1 MRFKEFNIILEAAP
15 SGTFYTIGDS
25 HAKAIG
31 DMGVIGA
38 NNLAVGGTVSTD
50 AKQLASINR
59 IPAGSTVVI
68 SAGHNDAASAARAS
82 AEAAKKNPP
91 IAPARIASNVA
102 AMVNAAQDR
111 GLNVIYVLF
120 PNGTYDKDSY
130 QKYYK
135 GQYIL
140 QVREAIKSMIDVPII
155 DLEGS
160 PLPDGVHAAP
170 GKYKEVAT
178 QVKARMQ
185 QPKAT
190 PVSTDPATVAPSNAV
205 LDATPPQPTKTVNS
219 AQPSTLDKIK
229 DMVSGM
235 MPAAFKNKTTFTVP
249 VPQGRT
255 GAAVRDVQQVLEKL
269 GYSVGPPGLDGI
281 RGPYTTAAVKKFQE
295 DNPPLEVDGDPG
307 PETVAVMNKILKE
320 RPKIAAALKSS
331 TTGQVKAST
340 PTAGAAEGPLP
351 PLSVDSVTTGKVG
364 KLLDFVAG
372 PESSGYY
379 DMMNGGQRKPEILKM
394 TIKQAYDFQIAYA
407 KAARVTNPKASS
419 AMGRYQIM
427 HFNTLEYAKK
437 LGLDP
442 NTELFSPENQD
453 KYAIQFMKEK
463 GLDAWLNGKIDDNKF
478 LNGLAKVWAGLPLT
492 TGLSNYHGDSADNK
506 AGISTTVALNSLNDI
521 KSD

>member
-38 NNLAVGGTVSTD
+38 NNLAVGATVSTD
-50 AKQLASINR
+50 ANQLASINR

-68 SAGHNDAASAARAS
+68 AAGHNDAASAARAS

-160 PLPDGVHAAP
+160 PLPDGVHASS
-170 GKYKEVAT
+170 GKYKEVAAE
-178 QVKARMQ
+178 VKARMQ

-190 PVSTDPATVAPSNAV
+190 PVSTAPASDAPSNAV

-281 RGPYTTAAVKKFQE
+281 RGPYTTAAVKKFQT

-307 PETVAVMNKILKE
+307 PETVAVMNKILKDK
-320 RPKIAAALKSS
+320 PKVAAALKSS
-331 TTGQVKAST
+331 TTGQVKAPT
-340 PTAGAAEGPLP
+340 PSAGAAEAPSP
-351 PLSVDSVTTGKVG
+351 PLAMNSVTAGKVG
-364 KLLDFVAG
+364 KILDLVSG
-372 PESSGYY
+372 PESRGHY
-379 DMMNGGQRKPEILKM
+379 DIMNGGVRAPEILNM
-394 TIKQAYDFQIAYA
+394 TIADAHKFQINHQ
-407 KAARVTNPKASS
+407 KTTRNSS

-427 HFNTLEYAKK
+427 DFNTLDFAKK
-437 LGLDP
+437 AGLDV
-442 NTELFSPENQD
+442 NRDLFSPENQD
-453 KYAIQFMKEK
+453 KIATELLRRR
-463 GLDAWLNGKIDDNKF
+463 GLETWLNGGSNKNF
-478 LNGLAKVWAGLPLT
+478 MYQLSKEWAGLP
-492 TGLSNYHGDSADNK
+492 NPEDSGKSYWKDVGTKYGKNVSGMSVDAVS
-506 AGISTTVALNSLNDI
+506 AALDDI
-521 KSD
+521 RQS